1 METHKTK
8 QIEISTKESD
18 GVVANLIN
26 EINQMKSYSK
36 ADEQMKSENITNEEY
51 NMGEN
56 KKCNILCLGSLVV
69 AAISF
74 YILVN
79 LVIHVLTLL

>member
-26 EINQMKSYSK
+26 EINQMKSYGK
-36 ADEQMKSENITNEEY
+36 VEEQKKLDNITNEEC
-51 NMGEN
+51 NREEN
-56 KKCNILCLGSLVV
+56 KKCNGLCLGSLVV

-79 LVIHVLTLL
+79 LVIHVFTLL